1 MLLTT
6 IVATTCTCA
15 HFTAHAVNVFFS
27 DTKKVAHYHEGQK
40 RFTELLFGAR
50 YPYAKS
56 IRKRN
61 RFAVLYGKKTAMTI
75 ERHIDDRRSKN
86 RNENE
91 SRSKYRNEKRK
102 AHRELWEQ
110 W

>member
-27 DTKKVAHYHEGQK
+27 HTEKVAYYHEGQQ
-40 RFTELLFGAR
+40 RSVGFIQGPR
-50 YPYAKS
+50 YFYGKS

-75 ERHIDDRRSKN
+75 ERHMDDRRSKN
-86 RNENE
+86 QGENE